1 MNCQAFS
8 RFVFIVFARFC
19 KSIFKLYGTVVEI
32 KIVLFVKFHSFVSI
46 EMEAVAEAVMDKRTI
61 PLGNE
66 TNVDEVEM
74 WNIKGTLKFGM
85 EAVALIPPCK
95 L

>member
-1 MNCQAFS
+1 MALLYKINC
-8 RFVFIVFARFC
+8 
-19 KSIFKLYGTVVEI
+19 
-32 KIVLFVKFHSFVSI
+32 VLFVKFHSFVSV

-74 WNIKGTLKFGM
+74 WNIKKGL
-85 EAVALIPPCK
+85 
-95 L
+95 